1 MSVCA
6 PRCRAAAR
14 RTRCTWASTTAARA
28 GARGAAATARLN
40 LFAAYWVDNRT
51 GVDLLFQ
58 DHAAARHLPLLLGA
72 RLPYAFAPVLVPGV
86 RSCWVTFILHVR
98 LCS

>member
-1 MSVCA
+1 MCA
-6 PRCRAAAR
+6 RP
-14 RTRCTWASTTAARA
+14 TTGGSAPPEVHLGIDNSR
-28 GARGAAATARLN
+28 ARGRREQPLARLTF
-40 LFAAYWVDNRT
+40 FAAYWIDNRT

-86 RSCWVTFILHVR
+86 VFAFGVSSQRYQGF
-98 LCS
+98 